1 MKNITTEFKN
11 NGVFRY
17 YIKTL
22 GFKTVPQEDRNLMYF
37 TDSLGHQIVLKYSPE
52 GNTISFLNKN
62 GFTIFKG
69 ETCTKE
75 DVKNFIKV

>member
-1 MKNITTEFKN
+1 
-11 NGVFRY
+11 
-17 YIKTL
+17 
-22 GFKTVPQEDRNLMYF
+22 MYF